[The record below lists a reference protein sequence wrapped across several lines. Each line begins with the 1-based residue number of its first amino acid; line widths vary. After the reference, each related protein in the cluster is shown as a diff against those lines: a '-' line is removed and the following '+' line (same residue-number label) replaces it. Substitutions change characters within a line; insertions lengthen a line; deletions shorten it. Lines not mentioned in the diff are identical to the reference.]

1 MGRNWTRLVSVVTA
15 VVLVSSGVAASAS
28 MQPVNDDWDMQREID
43 TFVQATPPGEA
54 VLGRSFVDRPF
65 FNSSKLWADFTG
77 QTCPAIDKGLCAK
90 ANVVLAT
97 VVFPHCS
104 AKRTSDCVESLFTRD
119 GRKVEAQPAG
129 SFRPDNFSTFPAFEL
144 FDGTTIPASGELA
157 LFRVPSTPHSSGDL
171 YGLSMSLGGVLS
183 RMPQGWVP
191 QPLEVSAHLVPVS
204 LVPRSEAEPACKDPD
219 HVSGDTCLRSDHRL
233 PDARFGATVRVGP
246 TFGSWVFGRVADLS
260 IDVATSRGVNRLTV
274 EGRPAATPEALG
286 MAYCEPATD
295 FLGQTCP
302 YIAYQVWSAAAGS
315 PNSLGTWR
323 TWAPYIGSA
332 SDAIIRRWSFGSNG
346 ARSSSLATCLTPGQL
361 SGWISTDVMVFQ
373 AEPPAWNGRSLD
385 FGVAGPPLTPDGQRA
400 SGDYEFFLR
409 SDVAECLW
417 KGRNVAKQAT
427 VQVIDAGASSQVTTT
442 SVGESKGWV
451 RFVARNFGFP
461 DVPTLRS
468 DKAASVKI
476 PKISIRMKG
485 KKR

>member
-1 MGRNWTRLVSVVTA
+1 MRGFVRPLAALA
-15 VVLVSSGVAASAS
+15 VVLGLASGGFSASAGMS
-28 MQPVNDDWDMQREID
+28 PVNDEWDMQQQID
-43 TFVQATPPGEA
+43 EFVQATPPDMA
-54 VLGRSFVDRPF
+54 VLGRSFVDQPF

-90 ANVVLAT
+90 ANVVT
-97 VVFPHCS
+97 MKVVYPHCS
-104 AKRTSDCVESLFTRD
+104 ARRASDCVESLYTRD
-119 GRKVEAQPAG
+119 GRQIEAQPAG
-129 SFRPDNFSTFPAFEL
+129 SFRPDDYSTFPSFAL

-157 LFRVPSTPHSSGDL
+157 LFRVPSAPHSGGDL
-171 YGLSMSLGGVLS
+171 YGLSMSLSGVLS

-204 LVPRSEAEPACKDPD
+204 LVPRSDAEPACRDQD
-219 HVSGDTCLRSDHRL
+219 NVSGDTCLRSDYRL
-233 PDARFGATVRVGP
+233 PDSRFGATVRVGP

-260 IDVATSRGVNRLTV
+260 IDVSTARGGNRLTV

-286 MAYCEPATD
+286 MAYCEPATE

-302 YIAYQVWSAAAGS
+302 YFAYQVWSAAAGS
-315 PNSLGTWR
+315 PNSLATWR
-323 TWAPYIGSA
+323 TWAPYIGPR
-332 SDAIIRRWSFGSNG
+332 SDAIIRRWSFASNG
-346 ARSSSLATCLTPGQL
+346 ARSSSLGTCLKPGEL

-373 AEPPAWNGRSLD
+373 AEPPAWNGRSLE

-409 SDVAECLW
+409 SSVAECLW

-427 VQVIDAGASSQVTTT
+427 VQVIDAGASTQVTTT

-451 RFVARNFGFP
+451 RFIARNFGFP
-461 DVPTLRS
+461 EVPTVRS
-468 DKAASVKI
+468 SKAPEVKI